1 MPSGLHLPKLIAKAA
16 TNNAKKEELTVT
28 TKLVTQIQVKLHY
41 TVPAILMAN
50 ARNIKVNR
58 KTGLNGRQYVTL
70 LSGQVKVYAAGAW
83 RTLAYDS
90 NAMAFLYRGQYVSW
104 QAADTITRLC
114 AEHPNDYAAVEWVE

>member
-28 TKLVTQIQVKLHY
+28 KLVTQIQVKLNY

-50 ARNIKVNR
+50 TRNIKVSR
-58 KTGLNGRQYVTL
+58 KTGIDGRQYVTL
-70 LSGQVKVYAAGAW
+70 LSGQVKVYALGAW
-83 RTLAYDS
+83 RTLTYDYRS
-90 NAMAFLYRGQYVSW
+90 TSFLYRGQYVSW
-104 QAADTITRLC
+104 QTADTITRLC

>member
-114 AEHPNDYAAVEWVE
+114 AEHPKRLRRGRMG